1 MKRPMLRRINL
12 KLHWELMAAHKRA
25 EAAYQKRKRQRQLQ
39 AERTAT
45 ELITE
50 LAHGVDVGRA
60 QAGW

>member
-25 EAAYQKRKRQRQLQ
+25 EAAYQKRKKRRQREA
-39 AERTAT
+39 AEHAS
-45 ELITE
+45 ELVME

-60 QAGW
+60 QARW